1 MVVTRP
7 LPKSRMARARLIK
20 DNSLGYVRRMGTA
33 ECDKLLLSLS
43 KTEGLSWEEQEEL
56 MDEFYNVKWEYV
68 PDRLKE

>member
-20 DNSLGYVRRMGTA
+20 ENSLGYVRRMGTA

-43 KTEGLSWEEQEEL
+43 KTEGLSREEQREL
-56 MDEFYNVKWEYV
+56 WDEFYNVKWKHV
-68 PDRLKE
+68 PERYK